1 MDTKK
6 RAYAIV
12 IIIFLMAAFG
22 IVYIFSEL
30 STEDELADALVTDA
44 KIFKEEYENENNK
57 ELEDGTKLLSL
68 NIEEENPIIYKEA
81 KDIVEMINNKESFYV
96 FFSYSTCSWCRNI
109 LPSLLESAKENE
121 VDKIYYVDIANIRD
135 TYELDEAHKPI
146 RKSEGSEAYYKLLE
160 MLDYILDDYTP
171 LTYTTSKGKTKKVKV
186 DEKRIY
192 APTLIGIKDGEAKL
206 KTSGVLAEQT
216 DPNIKQTQEQLVL
229 SKYEFKCVF
238 DSTKETST
246 DTCVCVDKKC

>member
-12 IIIFLMAAFG
+12 ILIFLIAAFG

-135 TYELDEAHKPI
+135 VL
-146 RKSEGSEAYYKLLE
+146 
-160 MLDYILDDYTP
+160 
-171 LTYTTSKGKTKKVKV
+171 KVK
-186 DEKRIY
+186 DY
-192 APTLIGIKDGEAKL
+192 
-206 KTSGVLAEQT
+206 
-216 DPNIKQTQEQLVL
+216 
-229 SKYEFKCVF
+229 
-238 DSTKETST
+238 
-246 DTCVCVDKKC
+246 